1 MAHAPALITFRPYV
15 TFGLIFAVTSAPA
28 ALAAPTTPP
37 SSSTTANIDTF
48 PSPKIIWKL
57 TLIQGK
63 PVIKNIP
70 HPSSP
75 DSELELFGA
84 KLTDQSGK
92 AVGLLQGSI
101 ITVDVLSKPTED
113 VLRKRSLTFILP
125 GGHIQAEGSTFYP
138 LNAKEIVANR
148 ATRIAI
154 VGGTGKF
161 VGASG
166 QVVTTRLPDG
176 TYTQTIEL
184 VRY

>member
-1 MAHAPALITFRPYV
+1 MTRAWITAPVVALSALLTIGVV
-15 TFGLIFAVTSAPA
+15 TAPIVV
-28 ALAAPTTPP
+28 AAPESP
-37 SSSTTANIDTF
+37 SSSAAATIDKF
-48 PSPKIIWKL
+48 PSSKIIWKL
-57 TLIQGK
+57 TLVQGK
-63 PVIKNIP
+63 PVIKNIS
-70 HPSSP
+70 HPNSP

-84 KLTDQSGK
+84 KLTDQSGT

-101 ITVDVLSKPTED
+101 VTVDVLSGPTQE
-113 VLRKRSLTFILP
+113 VLRKRSLTFTLP
-125 GGHIQAEGSTFYP
+125 GGQIQAEGSSFYP
-138 LNAKEIVANR
+138 LSAKEIVANR

-176 TYTQTIEL
+176 TYTQTLEL